1 MKKVAVFSAL
11 LVAGLMGARF
21 LPDLAGPWFPLTD
34 EIGGKMG
41 SGLDILR

>member
-34 EIGGKMG
+34 EVRKMG
-41 SGLDILR
+41 SGLDILQ